1 LKGAE
6 MPNQNNNRIDT
17 EDSYGYNYQTDKCAV
32 RKCKWESHDTNN
44 EGALDLIT
52 QGGYGDF
59 MDYYDESPVY
69 FRLCHKHA
77 HQFSSWLNNTN
88 VLPRHNGHAHNG
100 SEPGFWYGHIGW
112 DQYTWLSYLNNFFYH
127 LLKENLKFAIGAFN
141 RQLRHH
147 ITWTK
152 QNINDKTTPVVKK
165 RFIFKL
171 FFLDKAYK
179 GFVNTKLRQ
188 AKVMYRNWIKK
199 TYRNYIS
206 LDREIW
212 EKVLQGKLSD
222 KDLEIMAHITDANR
236 SNSEEE

>member
-1 LKGAE
+1 
-6 MPNQNNNRIDT
+6 MPNSNNNRIDT
-17 EDSYGYNYQTDKCAV
+17 ESQYDFQTDKCAV
-32 RKCKWESHDTNN
+32 RKCKWVSHMPND

-59 MDYYDESPVY
+59 TDYYDELPVY

-77 HQFSSWLNNTN
+77 HQFSSWLNNTS

-127 LLKENLKFAIGAFN
+127 LRKENLKFAIGVFK
-141 RQLRHH
+141 RQLEHH
-147 ITWTK
+147 ITWNR
-152 QNINDKTTPVVKK
+152 QNINDSSTPVVKK
-165 RFIFKL
+165 DFIFKL

-179 GFVNTKLRQ
+179 GFINLKLRQ
-188 AKVMYRNWIKK
+188 ATVMFHNWIEK
-199 TYRNYIS
+199 TYRNRIS

-212 EKVLQGKLSD
+212 QKVLHGKLSD

-236 SNSEEE
+236 SKSEEE